1 MTADPSPS
9 SVLAG
14 NAWSRD
20 LLLLGAFFGALYFFA
35 LGGYPLSNPDEGRN
49 AEVPREMI
57 VSGDWVTPRLDG
69 VNYFEKPP
77 LVYWVTA
84 ALETVFGF
92 NEWSVR
98 AVPAIF
104 ALAGILL
111 TYVAARRL
119 HGRTAGLLAALVLG
133 TSLLWFVVGHIPILD
148 TAMAVCMS
156 ATLFC
161 FILGVREAA
170 GVRRRWF
177 FLGLYASAALA
188 TLTKGLM
195 GFLVTGAVMLL
206 WLLVFN
212 QWKRLRP
219 LYLPTGALLF
229 LAIAAPWHVLAAQ
242 HNETW
247 VHRYV
252 LVEHFLRF
260 LTPVASRPAPWH
272 FFIWVMLAGL
282 IPWVGFLW
290 PAMRDALRGGPCDGL
305 RASWA
310 RRKENAEA
318 WFFVTW
324 AGFILFFFSVSKS
337 KLAPYILPAF
347 PALALLIGPW
357 LARAMQENAA
367 ARLRSG
373 LRVFSFCC
381 GLLAVAFGVIIVRP
395 TLVNMAPAQALAL
408 RVPVGVMAAILLT
421 GGILIPWLARV
432 RSVRVALVGIGA
444 MMALLYG
451 ALMLAAPLLSKP
463 GTKDLALWVKA
474 HAQPADQ
481 VFHYNDFYQDFT
493 FYAERVVGVVGSF
506 AELELVEDAT
516 ARASG
521 RFIDD
526 LELRH
531 RWSGP
536 GRVFLVVQTRKIAE
550 TKRNYAAAV
559 AAWEQ
564 KSAAARAN
572 HAPLVEPAPEMPVFA
587 DPSFHY
593 RLIVQTSDYF
603 LLSNQP

>member
-1 MTADPSPS
+1 MTADPPPS
-9 SVLAG
+9 TAHAG
-14 NAWSRD
+14 NARSRD
-20 LLLLGAFFGALYFFA
+20 WLLLGAFFGALYFFA

-49 AEVPREMI
+49 AEVPREML

-77 LVYWVTA
+77 LVYWTTA
-84 ALETVFGF
+84 ALESVFGF

-104 ALAGILL
+104 AVAGILL
-111 TYVAARRL
+111 TYAAARRL

-195 GFLVTGAVMLL
+195 GFLVTGAVMFL

-229 LAIAAPWHVLAAQ
+229 LALAAPWHVLAAL
-242 HNETW
+242 HNATW
-247 VHRYV
+247 VHRYIV
-252 LVEHFLRF
+252 FEHFLRF

-290 PAMRDALRGGPCDGL
+290 PALRDALRGGWSA
-305 RASWA
+305 RAQ
-310 RRKENAEA
+310 NAEA

-324 AGFILFFFSVSKS
+324 AGFILFFFSISKS

-357 LARAMQENAA
+357 LARTMQENAA
-367 ARLRSG
+367 ERLRGG
-373 LRVFSFCC
+373 LRVLSFCC
-381 GLLAVAFGVIIVRP
+381 GLLAVAFGVILVRP
-395 TLVNMAPAQALAL
+395 ALVNMDPAQALAL
-408 RVPVGVMAAILLT
+408 QVPVGALAAILLA
-421 GGILIPWLARV
+421 GGMLVPWLARV
-432 RSVRVALVGIGA
+432 RGVRAAVTGIGV
-444 MMALLYG
+444 MMALFYG
-451 ALMLAAPLLSKP
+451 TLMLVAPVLSKP
-463 GTKDLALWVKA
+463 GTKELALWVKT
-474 HAQPADQ
+474 HARPDDQ
-481 VFHYNDFYQDFT
+481 VFHYHDFYQDFT
-493 FYAERVVGVVGSF
+493 FYAGRVVGVVGSF

-526 LELRH
+526 AELRR

-536 GRVFLVVQTRKIAE
+536 GRVFLVVQPRKLADA
-550 TKRNYAAAV
+550 KRSYAAAL
-559 AAWEQ
+559 AASEQ
-564 KSAAARAN
+564 KSAAARTN
-572 HAPLVEPAPEMPVFA
+572 PAPRVEPAPETPVFA

-593 RLIVQTSDYF
+593 QLIAQTPDYY